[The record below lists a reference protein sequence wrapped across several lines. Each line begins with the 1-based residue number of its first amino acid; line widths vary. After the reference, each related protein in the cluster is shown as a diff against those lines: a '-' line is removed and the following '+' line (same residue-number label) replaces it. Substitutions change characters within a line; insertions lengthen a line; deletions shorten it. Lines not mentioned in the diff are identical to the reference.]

1 MKISLTT
8 SARVITTGLDTL
20 ADTINTFR
28 PDDISEKNRAR
39 AKNEAL
45 RSHAGQGGGYT
56 YDYKIVDGFGVS
68 LDAEIDDD
76 LILMILPVLIQLAQI
91 VLPVITVGKA
101 ILGLLDGLKGQFHA
115 VGMEFTNKF
124 QNRYG
129 KEKSYAVAS
138 VWSDE
143 LELANVI
150 VVEDDGFGHL
160 ELISSDAC
168 WNEYDNDVVMKVFM
182 KAFTRGEETANDKK
196 TRYPLI
202 TFEKISKKEAMTKA
216 AEMRPALQADVDGM
230 KKAAKAQKAQQDK

>member
-91 VLPVITVGKA
+91 VLPVISVGKA
-101 ILGLLDGLKGQFHA
+101 ILSLLDGLKNQFHA
-115 VGMEFTNKF
+115 VGMEFTSKF
-124 QNRYG
+124 QERFSR
-129 KEKSYAVAS
+129 EKSYAVAS
-138 VWSDE
+138 IYSEE
-143 LELANVI
+143 LELANVV
-150 VVEDDGFGHL
+150 VVEDDGYGNL
-160 ELISSDAC
+160 RLISSDAC
-168 WNEYDNDVVMKVFM
+168 WNEYDGDIVMKVFM
-182 KAFTRGEETANDKK
+182 KAYKRGQDTANDKK

-202 TFEKISKKEAMTKA
+202 TFEKISRSKAMAKA

-230 KKAAKAQKAQQDK
+230 KSKNDAQ

>member
-8 SARVITTGLDTL
+8 STRVVTSSLDTL
-20 ADTINTFR
+20 ADTINTFC
-28 PDDISEKNRAR
+28 PDDISEKNRSH
-39 AKNEAL
+39 AKHEAL
-45 RSHAGQGGGYT
+45 VSHTGQGAGYT
-56 YDYKIVDGFGVS
+56 YDYKVDNGNANLNLEVEDG
-68 LDAEIDDD
+68 A
-76 LILMILPVLIQLAQI
+76 ILMALPMAVKIAQI

-101 ILGLLDGLKGQFHA
+101 IIGLLNGLKGQFHA
-115 VGMEFTNKF
+115 VGVEFTSKF

-143 LELANVI
+143 LELANVV

-168 WNEYDNDVVMKVFM
+168 WNEYDTDVVMKVFM

-202 TFEKISKKEAMTKA
+202 TFEKISRSKAMAKA

-230 KKAAKAQKAQQDK
+230 KNAAKTTKQDK

>member
-8 SARVITTGLDTL
+8 STRVVTHSIDTL
-20 ADTINTFR
+20 ADTINIFKS
-28 PDDISEKNRAR
+28 DDITEKNRNQ

-45 RSHAGQGGGYT
+45 HSHTGRGAGYN
-56 YDYKIVDGFGVS
+56 YDYKVDNGNANLNLEVED
-68 LDAEIDDD
+68 DA
-76 LILMILPVLIQLAQI
+76 ILMALPMAVKIAQI

-150 VVEDDGFGHL
+150 VVEDDGFGHFK
-160 ELISSDAC
+160 LISSDAC

-182 KAFTRGEETANDKK
+182 RAFTRGKETANDKK

-230 KKAAKAQKAQQDK
+230 KSKNDAQ

>member
-8 SARVITTGLDTL
+8 STRVVTTSLDTL
-20 ADTINTFR
+20 ADTINTFC
-28 PDDISEKNRAR
+28 PDDISEKNRSH
-39 AKNEAL
+39 AKHEAL
-45 RSHAGQGGGYT
+45 VSHTGQGAGYT
-56 YDYKIVDGFGVS
+56 YDYKVDNGNANLNLEVEDG
-68 LDAEIDDD
+68 A
-76 LILMILPVLIQLAQI
+76 ILMALPMAVKIAQI

-101 ILGLLDGLKGQFHA
+101 IIGLLNGLKGQFHA
-115 VGMEFTNKF
+115 VGVEFTSKF

-143 LELANVI
+143 LELANVV

-168 WNEYDNDVVMKVFM
+168 WNEYDTDVVMKVFM

-202 TFEKISKKEAMTKA
+202 TFEKITKDEAIDRAIK
-216 AEMRPALQADVDGM
+216 MRPALQADVDGILHAV
-230 KKAAKAQKAQQDK
+230 KTTKQDK

>member
-1 MKISLTT
+1 MKISLIT
-8 SARVITTGLDTL
+8 STRVVTHSIDTL
-20 ADTINTFR
+20 ADTINIFKS
-28 PDDISEKNRAR
+28 DDITEKNRNQ

-45 RSHAGQGGGYT
+45 HSHTGRGAGYT
-56 YDYKIVDGFGVS
+56 YDYKVDNGNANLNLEVEDG
-68 LDAEIDDD
+68 A
-76 LILMILPVLIQLAQI
+76 ILMALPMAVKIAQI
-91 VLPVITVGKA
+91 VLPVITVGKT

-124 QNRYG
+124 QERFG
-129 KEKSYAVAS
+129 KEKTYAVAS

-143 LELANVI
+143 LEMANVV

-160 ELISSDAC
+160 NIVSSDAC
-168 WNEYDNDVVMKVFM
+168 WNEYDNDIVMKVFM
-182 KAFTRGEETANDKK
+182 KAFTRGEETANDKE